1 MKSISQLKTE
11 AKAALSGKWG
21 MAIAVA
27 IIYTLIVSALSST
40 AIGGLLNGCFAFG
53 LCAAYLSLI
62 RTKEIRLETLF
73 SGFENFG
80 TTLLAGILLAIFTF
94 LWSLLFVIPGIVKS
108 YSYAMTYYIMKD
120 NPNLSAND
128 AITESRKM
136 MNGHKMDL
144 FLLDL
149 SFIGWMI
156 LTVLTFG
163 LLSLYVVPYQHAA
176 KAAFYESLKNQNEGT
191 AEA

>member
-21 MAIAVA
+21 MAIAVV
-27 IIYTLIVSALSST
+27 IINSLIIGALSST

-53 LCAAYLSLI
+53 LFAAYLSLI
-62 RTKEIRLETLF
+62 RTKEMRLETLF

-80 TTLLAGILLAIFTF
+80 TTLLAGILQAIFTF